1 MCTIGWWTEK
11 TQLFL
16 SKDVL
21 QSRKMNFLPEK
32 RISDIF
38 IELLDGWLTPPGYS
52 IMLIF
57 LGNLQIR
64 DLALRVLSMSFV
76 RKFKLLSLFITSI
89 PDTVTTFYIH

>member
-1 MCTIGWWTEK
+1 MLDQLKMCTIGWWTEK

-64 DLALRVLSMSFV
+64 DLALRVLSMSYC
-76 RKFKLLSLFITSI
+76 KEIQAI
-89 PDTVTTFYIH
+89 EPIHNLYP